1 MPTTKLTL
9 QRGGT
14 EEKEVTVSAGSA
26 EAQSDTISVNIDY
39 TNLRKGE
46 AVLMLETIKMRI
58 QGSPTWPPQ

>member
-1 MPTTKLTL
+1 MATTKLTL

>member
-1 MPTTKLTL
+1 MATTKLTL

-46 AVLMLETIKMRI
+46 AVLMLETIKMCI